1 VLEKFTPAAVRRR
14 LTFAN
19 VTSGL
24 ALFIALGGTGYAAAT
39 LPDDSVGTNQIRY
52 HGVTNTDIAPNAAR
66 AWQISTD
73 AVGNSEIRPSGVKAW
88 EIATDAVGGSEIR
101 KNAVGTDELGDG
113 AVEPV
118 DLSTATK
125 AAFTPGRAA
134 VTKAAAAAGGNAKS
148 VAPGTTP
155 GTYTITF
162 DRDVSACQYSATLAA
177 VKAGA
182 AATDAP
188 EPGSITV
195 APGGTNT
202 QVDVKTFAEDA
213 TSHALTAAPEPFHLL
228 VSC

>member
-1 VLEKFTPAAVRRR
+1 VLKKSNLAAVRRR

-39 LPDDSVGTNQIRY
+39 LADDSVGTYQIRY
-52 HGVTNTDIAPNAAR
+52 HGVTNTDIAPNAVR
-66 AWQISTD
+66 AWQVSKD
-73 AVGNSEIRPSGVKAW
+73 AVGSSEIRPSAVKAW

-101 KNAVGTDELGDG
+101 KNAVGADEIADG
-113 AVEPV
+113 SVEPV

-125 AAFTPGRAA
+125 AALIPGRAA
-134 VTKAAAAAGGNAKS
+134 VTKAGAAAGGNAKT
-148 VAPGTTP
+148 VAPGATP
-155 GTYTITF
+155 GTYTMTF
-162 DRDVSACQYSATLAA
+162 DRDVSACQYSATLAT

-182 AATDAP
+182 AAADAP
-188 EPGSITV
+188 GPGSITV
-195 APGGTNT
+195 APGGANT

-213 TSHALTAAPEPFHLL
+213 GSHGLTPAPQPFHLL